1 VTSTPALWAEFA
13 SGDGALAG
21 ARFLRERGL
30 EGLDAFTPYPLLEL
44 EGALASERPSLIATL
59 VLLGASLGGALA
71 FVVIW
76 WTAAVDY
83 PLNVGGRPLNSLV
96 ADIPIVFELSVLGAS
111 LSAFALCL
119 GLSGM
124 PRLSHPLEA
133 LPEFERS
140 SIDRFWIG
148 VSDGKAIADPQL
160 SEQLRQLGA
169 LRVHRLDGE
178 GASRDA

>member
-1 VTSTPALWAEFA
+1 MTATPALWAEFG
-13 SGDGALAG
+13 SGDLALAG
-21 ARFLRERGL
+21 ARFLRQRGL
-30 EGLDAFTPYPLLEL
+30 KCLDAFTPYPLIEL
-44 EGALASERPSLIATL
+44 EEALAVERLSPIPRL

-71 FVVIW
+71 FMVIW

-83 PLNVGGRPLNSLV
+83 PLNVGGRPLNSVV

-140 SIDRFWIG
+140 SVDRFWIG
-148 VSDGKAIADPQL
+148 VSDSRALEDPQL
-160 SEQLRQLGA
+160 SEQLRQIGA
-169 LRVHRLDGE
+169 LRVHRFDGE
-178 GASRDA
+178 GASREA